1 MISLILLCSVIW
13 VGTYW
18 CLVLSGQPMEVKPYR
33 SFDDFF
39 E

>member
-1 MISLILLCSVIW
+1 MISLICLCLVVW
-13 VGTYW
+13 GGAYW
-18 CLVLSGQPMEVKPYR
+18 CLALSRQPMEVKPYR